1 MLMAPPEGAVRR
13 GRILCRWIAL
23 VTGLACA
30 GPALAAA
37 GDCPAL
43 DGHYRVTAFGPVL
56 ADAVTA
62 LGIPLAGFRDSEVKI
77 TGIDQDELRLWVKS
91 GSSAS
96 MSGQPSRVL
105 VLGVDFDCADGV
117 LTLRQ
122 QVAATR
128 KTDTAFLEGRSS
140 VSLTRQG
147 SGLGLS
153 SEFRGGERST
163 LFSYDS
169 ARISVPRLGTQQT
182 LRGSIRWPG
191 IDEPRAEQPRSGPAP
206 ESATVLAAR
215 RQLDGL
221 LGGNVRLGWLQ
232 DSGGRVRV
240 SLSASRSEDV
250 VAFEDRLHAAGV
262 AYSVTRAPM
271 WSNNQYAMELLVG
284 APTPAA
290 AGGGWH
296 PSVFRVQ
303 QEIERMQHPM
313 VSVRRVSESD
323 TEYVAELDVL
333 GGVPVDAILQRL
345 RANSTLFGEIALI
358 DDTSDAEHAN
368 LRHVRLRL
376 RLQ

>member
-30 GPALAAA
+30 WPAPAVA
-37 GDCPAL
+37 GACPAL
-43 DGHYRVTAFGPVL
+43 DGHYRVAAFGPVL
-56 ADAVTA
+56 GDAVTA
-62 LGIPLAGFRDSEVKI
+62 LGIPQAGFRDSEVKI
-77 TGIDQDELRLWVKS
+77 TGIDQGELRLWVKS
-91 GSSAS
+91 GSSAP

-105 VLGVDFDCADGV
+105 VLGVDFDCANGV

-122 QVAATR
+122 RVAATR
-128 KTDTAFLEGRSS
+128 KTDTAYLEGRSS
-140 VSLTRQG
+140 VSLARQG

-169 ARISVPRLGTQQT
+169 ARLSVPRLGTEQT
-182 LRGSIRWPG
+182 LRESIRWPG
-191 IDEPRAEQPRSGPAP
+191 IDEPRAELPRSSPAA
-206 ESATVLAAR
+206 ESPTVLAAR

-232 DSGGRVRV
+232 DSGGRVRANV
-240 SLSASRSEDV
+240 SASRSEDIA
-250 VAFEDRLHAAGV
+250 AFEDRLRAAGV
-262 AYSVTRAPM
+262 AYRVTRAPL

-284 APTPAA
+284 ASTPAA

-296 PSVFRVQ
+296 PSVLRVQ

-323 TEYVAELDVL
+323 TGYVAELDVL
-333 GGVPVDAILQRL
+333 NGVPVDAILQRL
-345 RANSTLFGEIALI
+345 RANSTLFGDIALI

-376 RLQ
+376 RVQ